1 MTKATKSLLTASI
14 VFVLP
19 GSLFTSGLVNVEN
32 LPALYVL
39 LPTGVVFLGLALLSK
54 VLEKEMA
61 PGWRPL
67 LRVPPPAPPRR
78 IRVSIPAPLVHNR
91 ADPFWAWARARFSR
105 SDARSLSH
113 VKFQRVPLPPE
124 T

>member
-61 PGWRPL
+61 HYDQEHAGL
-67 LRVPPPAPPRR
+67 ATPAPGPTAGTAPAHPGQYPGATGSQPR
-78 IRVSIPAPLVHNR
+78 
-91 ADPFWAWARARFSR
+91 
-105 SDARSLSH
+105 
-113 VKFQRVPLPPE
+113 
-124 T
+124 

>member
-39 LPTGVVFLGLALLSK
+39 LPTGVVFLGLALWGADRFAETGRGASTITSGVFTKLGTW
-54 VLEKEMA
+54 LKE
-61 PGWRPL
+61 
-67 LRVPPPAPPRR
+67 
-78 IRVSIPAPLVHNR
+78 
-91 ADPFWAWARARFSR
+91 FF
-105 SDARSLSH
+105 
-113 VKFQRVPLPPE
+113 
-124 T
+124 